1 MTNKLEIYKCE
12 ICGNIVQIF
21 EEGAGELVC
30 CGEEMKL
37 LEPQREESE
46 LGEKHIPE
54 FSEREGRRYVAVL
67 KHPMVKEH
75 YIEFIETYT
84 KDKNEL
90 HVKFFHP
97 EERAEMDIT
106 ELPHEMNAI
115 EYCNIHNLWGN

>member
-1 MTNKLEIYKCE
+1 
-12 ICGNIVQIF
+12 
-21 EEGAGELVC
+21 
-30 CGEEMKL
+30 
-37 LEPQREESE
+37 
-46 LGEKHIPE
+46 
-54 FSEREGRRYVAVL
+54 
-67 KHPMVKEH
+67 MVKEH

-106 ELPHEMNAI
+106 NFPQDMNAI